1 MMPVIPLEEIQVRF
15 KQALLKRDMP
25 PESAEKLAAGFV
37 EMANEGVY
45 SHGINRFPVFIS
57 QVDQG
62 HINLNATPE
71 CVNSFGALEQ
81 WDCHLGPGIL
91 NGLTCSERAME
102 LARDYGIGMV
112 AMRNSNHWMRGGTY
126 ALKMA
131 REGFAGIAATNS
143 IAVMPAWGAKDC
155 RIGNNPLMMAIAGEP
170 PVLVDCS
177 MSQYSNGQ
185 LQNHALAGQSLSVPG
200 GFDND
205 GNPTTDPDVLLDNK
219 RLMPMG
225 FWKGSSL
232 SIVLDMMLTAISG
245 GNSVRALTED
255 VGAEFGVS
263 QFLIAIDISKTM
275 GQAQF
280 KQEMQRIRAYVL
292 ASEPGETG
300 QVKIAGSG
308 IQAYID
314 KHQLQGGI
322 EIHPEIW
329 QQILSL

>member
-1 MMPVIPLEEIQVRF
+1 MPVVSLNDIRSQF
-15 KQALLKRDMP
+15 KNALLKRGMHAD
-25 PESAEKLAAGFV
+25 SAEKLAAGFV

-62 HINLNATPE
+62 HIQLNASPE
-71 CVNSFGALEQ
+71 CINSFGALEQ
-81 WDCHLGPGIL
+81 WDCHYGPGIL
-91 NGLTCSERAME
+91 NGLTCTERAMA
-102 LARDYGIGMV
+102 LAREYGIGMV

-155 RIGNNPLMMAIAGEP
+155 RLGNNPLMMAIAGEP

-177 MSQYSNGQ
+177 MSQFSNGQ
-185 LQNHALAGQSLSVPG
+185 LQNHALAGKELPVAG
-200 GFDND
+200 GFDKA
-205 GNPTTDPDVLLDNK
+205 GHFTKDPNVLLENK
-219 RLMPMG
+219 RLLPMG
-225 FWKGSSL
+225 FWKGSAM
-232 SIVLDMMLTAISG
+232 SIVLDMMLTAVSG

-275 GQAQF
+275 PQSQF
-280 KQEMQRIRAYVL
+280 KDEMQRIREYIL
-292 ASEPGETG
+292 ASEAGETG

-308 IQAYID
+308 IQSFVEQHE
-314 KHQLQGGI
+314 KQGGI
-322 EIHPEIW
+322 DIHETIW
-329 QQILSL
+329 QQIIAL